1 MKKMYRKR
9 RRRKRLSKTERERK
23 LLLATAILVG
33 CVLLLAICIISASNS
48 ALEDVG
54 DTEDMYMTEE
64 EDKGTSENI
73 DGETGEVYQT
83 ALPENMSYNDA
94 LSSDVEYS
102 FELTNEELLSGN
114 GFTEEQIK
122 VSKVLLEQYIQ
133 SNISGISLNNVQAV
147 EDTVYSCNGYFGVV
161 FCLNEDSLEYAQITG
176 NGTDVKCLENMYA
189 VPAKQ
194 YGTDLADETDEHGQ
208 YEMLYDGKFSEV
220 MDSEDFPY
228 TEQHVEAFITGYYKD
243 LSEKNA
249 YENYLNYFLPM
260 TEYMIREWSSFN
272 CQFSTFQSSVS
283 QLRELLADGDNS
295 LLEKGKFSA
304 SVTGYRQYSYTVVTA
319 RVNVTLADGSNK
331 NTRTEYVTVGY
342 NNGSL
347 FILPH
352 DLYTMQYW
360 RYMYLY

>member
-1 MKKMYRKR
+1 MYQR
-9 RRRKRLSKTERERK
+9 RRRKRLSKAERDRK
-23 LLLATAILVG
+23 LLLATAVLAV
-33 CVLLLAICIISASNS
+33 CVLVLAICIVSASNS

-54 DTEDMYMTEE
+54 DSDDIYMTK
-64 EDKGTSENI
+64 EDSVASGDNVNKEGS
-73 DGETGEVYQT
+73 TGANEAYQT

-133 SNISGISLNNVQAV
+133 SNISGISLNNVKAV
-147 EDTVYSCNGYFGVV
+147 EDTVYSCNDYFGVV
-161 FCLNEDSLEYAQITG
+161 FCLDEASSEYAEITG

-228 TEQHVEAFITGYYKD
+228 TEQQVEAFITGYYKD